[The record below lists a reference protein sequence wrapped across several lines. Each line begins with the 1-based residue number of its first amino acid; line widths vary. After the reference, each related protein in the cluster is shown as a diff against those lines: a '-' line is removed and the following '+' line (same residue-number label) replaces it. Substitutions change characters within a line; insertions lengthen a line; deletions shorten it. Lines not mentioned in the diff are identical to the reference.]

1 MQITNLEISSLF
13 CKSCIDLIDQHV
25 PQHNLLSVDEE
36 QHILQPQAEQ
46 DQAPPRHGLS
56 SKKQVVSIPT
66 GYLSGYIIIVRKQ
79 RLDRKPT

>member
-36 QHILQPQAEQ
+36 HHVLQPQAEQ

-56 SKKQVVSIPT
+56 S
-66 GYLSGYIIIVRKQ
+66 RKQ
-79 RLDRKPT
+79 APEHLNVA